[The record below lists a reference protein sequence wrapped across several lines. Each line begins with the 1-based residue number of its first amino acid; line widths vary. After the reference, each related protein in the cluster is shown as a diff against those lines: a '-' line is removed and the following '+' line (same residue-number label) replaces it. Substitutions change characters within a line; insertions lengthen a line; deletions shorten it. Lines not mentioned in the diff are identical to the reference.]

1 MKTYLIA
8 GESYRL
14 VEKEVESI
22 ISKFSVVIKY
32 DLRVGNLGS
41 VVEEANYFSLTGEEK
56 CIVVKATDIFCP
68 GKNDKEDTKEEK
80 EDKYI
85 KMLDAYLDNPNELT
99 TLVFVCSKLPDKRR
113 KLFKRINNDG
123 IVTMFPSLNKKDL
136 TYECMNILKT
146 NGYKADYE
154 VANYIVENSYVNYD
168 IMISEINKINIL
180 CKKGNI
186 GISDIKNV
194 ISKSISVSVRNFIN
208 SLVNREIQKSVKYSE
223 YFETLKIEP
232 IVILITLA
240 NEFEIYYLLKL
251 GVNPKEIQIKYQ
263 KEDWKMREYLMNV
276 DNYTLKEIKKI
287 ITNLND
293 YDYKLK
299 SGLLDREL
307 LVDLLILEFCE

>member
-1 MKTYLIA
+1 MKIYLITSD
-8 GESYRL
+8 SYKL
-14 VEKEVESI
+14 INSEVDKI
-22 ISKFSVVIKY
+22 IQDSLNVIKY
-32 DLRVGNLGS
+32 DLRVDSLTDVIN
-41 VVEEANYFSLTGEEK
+41 EANYFSLTNEHK
-56 CIVVKATDIFCP
+56 YIIVKSANLFK
-68 GKNDKEDTKEEK
+68 GSKKEENEK
-80 EDKYI
+80 EESLNNDIKLLEKYI
-85 KMLDAYLDNPNELT
+85 TNPSEISTIIFTSLE
-99 TLVFVCSKLPDKRR
+99 SPDKRR
-113 KLFKRINNDG
+113 KVYKQLAEKGNIIEIPAF
-123 IVTMFPSLNKKDL
+123 NKKDL
-136 TYECMNILKT
+136 TYKCMELLKKK
-146 NGYKADYE
+146 GYTANYD

-208 SLVNREIQKSVKYSE
+208 SLVNRDIQKSIKYSE

-240 NEFEIYYLLKL
+240 NELEIYYLLKL

-293 YDYKLK
+293 YDYRLK